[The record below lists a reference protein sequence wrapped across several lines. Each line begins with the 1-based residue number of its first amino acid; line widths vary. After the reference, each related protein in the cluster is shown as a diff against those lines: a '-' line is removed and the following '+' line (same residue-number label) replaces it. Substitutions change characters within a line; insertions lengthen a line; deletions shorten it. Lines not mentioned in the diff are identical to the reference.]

1 MKLVLISLLLMA
13 YSASAQLT
21 TSNLPIVV
29 ITNQPG
35 NVIVDAY
42 RVRCHMGVIDNGVG
56 NMNNITDPF
65 NNYNDSISIEYR
77 GSTSQQYPKKGY
89 GLETQDSIGNNLP
102 VALMGMPVEN
112 DWILNG
118 PYPDKTLIRNVLT
131 YHLAREMGH
140 YASRTRFCEMIIDG
154 EYRGVYV
161 MMEKIKK
168 DGDRVDVADVHI
180 PNAWNDTIT
189 GGYIVKVDKLTGDVP
204 YQWTSNHNN
213 EVVFQFQDPEY
224 DELHPLQ
231 ASYMENFINEFEDAM
246 DGPDF
251 ADNTLG
257 WPALI
262 DDESFHDFFIL
273 QELGRTVD
281 GYRSSSFMHKDRN
294 TLSWNAP
301 LVAGPM
307 WDFNLSYGNADYCDA
322 DEIYGWQYQFDDICG
337 NFSTSIPF
345 WWERLQEDW
354 LYQNNLRCRW
364 EELRQGVLST
374 AYINNYID
382 SVALHLTDARIR
394 NFNKW
399 PIIGQYVNW
408 NGFVGQTYQE
418 DVDYL
423 KTYIEQRSIWID
435 NNLGGNCNVGVED
448 IEIEPIYHKAWPN
461 PFTNELAIGFST
473 FSGGDVVVEIRD
485 LAGRLVEQT
494 KLGDKSAG
502 THAIDLSSSNW
513 DRGNYIYTVLFNG
526 AVLHSGKLVKM

>member
-1 MKLVLISLLLMA
+1 MKLVLTSLLLMA

-204 YQWTSNHNN
+204 YQWT
-213 EVVFQFQDPEY
+213 
-224 DELHPLQ
+224 
-231 ASYMENFINEFEDAM
+231 
-246 DGPDF
+246 
-251 ADNTLG
+251 
-257 WPALI
+257 
-262 DDESFHDFFIL
+262 
-273 QELGRTVD
+273 
-281 GYRSSSFMHKDRN
+281 
-294 TLSWNAP
+294 
-301 LVAGPM
+301 
-307 WDFNLSYGNADYCDA
+307 
-322 DEIYGWQYQFDDICG
+322 
-337 NFSTSIPF
+337 
-345 WWERLQEDW
+345 
-354 LYQNNLRCRW
+354 
-364 EELRQGVLST
+364 
-374 AYINNYID
+374 
-382 SVALHLTDARIR
+382 
-394 NFNKW
+394 
-399 PIIGQYVNW
+399 
-408 NGFVGQTYQE
+408 
-418 DVDYL
+418 
-423 KTYIEQRSIWID
+423 
-435 NNLGGNCNVGVED
+435 
-448 IEIEPIYHKAWPN
+448 
-461 PFTNELAIGFST
+461 
-473 FSGGDVVVEIRD
+473 
-485 LAGRLVEQT
+485 
-494 KLGDKSAG
+494 
-502 THAIDLSSSNW
+502 
-513 DRGNYIYTVLFNG
+513 
-526 AVLHSGKLVKM
+526 